1 MGGYSILCRQPDPGC
16 DSPYAKKPESY
27 EGAMLRSGF
36 HKFGLGL
43 STILKQHKDHKA
55 VAGVIKQLA
64 TDLRGKFRII
74 SDIMKN
80 AADQAAWEEI
90 LYLVGEQFD
99 TIGRKLG
106 PNEINPKGLAEDF
119 EIAGDLFAQFV
130 DEHKVEFNYPNVQ
143 KNFQVWR
150 ADIAATFGS
159 VSAVLTTV
167 QPKLVNGNIG
177 HLVATHDAMVK
188 SMILTLSVPNSLLMN
203 LNDVQVMNLDSIER
217 EREHQRKLNTNSRPA
232 SL

>member
-1 MGGYSILCRQPDPGC
+1 MISNFALVNLKKEEELPTMGGYNVLCRQPDPGC
-16 DSPYAKKPESY
+16 DFPYAKRPESY

-43 STILKQHKDHKA
+43 QTILKQHKDHQA
-55 VAGVIKQLA
+55 IAGIIKQLA

-106 PNEINPKGLAEDF
+106 PNKINHEGLAYDF
-119 EIAGDLFAQFV
+119 EVAGDLFAQFV
-130 DEHKVEFNYPNVQ
+130 DQHKVEFNYPHIQ
-143 KNFQVWR
+143 KSFNVWR

-159 VSAVLTTV
+159 VSAVLNTV
-167 QPKLVNGNIG
+167 QPKLANANIS
-177 HLVATHDAMVK
+177 HLTATFDAL
-188 SMILTLSVPNSLLMN
+188 I
-203 LNDVQVMNLDSIER
+203 
-217 EREHQRKLNTNSRPA
+217 
-232 SL
+232 